1 MGISNEDNLA
11 PGEAARLLAA
21 AAVEAGKL
29 ALSMR
34 EGVRSWKKD
43 ASSPV
48 SDADIAADNF
58 LRERLLALAPSY
70 GWLSEETADQ
80 PDRLMRKRVWV
91 VDPIDGT
98 RAYLAGFPD
107 WSVSAALVEN
117 GRPLAAALYAP
128 VSDELFIASKENGA
142 TLNGKRVH
150 ASTIHSLQHAR
161 IAGNKKRVE
170 QMIRTGTAIE
180 AVPKIHSL
188 ALRFARVATGEIDA
202 ALATA
207 ASHDWDLAAADL
219 LVHEAGAVLTTF
231 DGHKLIYNRSEIRHG
246 ELVAAGRELHTPLLA
261 ALKGTA
267 KERGLTAN
275 A

>member
-1 MGISNEDNLA
+1 MGISNEDDLA
-11 PGEAARLLAA
+11 PAEAARLLAA

-43 ASSPV
+43 ATSPV
-48 SDADIAADNF
+48 SEADIAADNF
-58 LRERLLALAPSY
+58 LRDRLLALAPSY
-70 GWLSEETADQ
+70 GWLSEETVDQ
-80 PDRLMRKRVWV
+80 PHRLARKRTWI

-98 RAYLAGFPD
+98 RAFLANLPD

-128 VSDELFIASKENGA
+128 ASDELFIAAKGSGA
-142 TLNGKRVH
+142 TQNGKRVR
-150 ASTIHSLQHAR
+150 ANTRRSAQHAR
-161 IAGNKKRVE
+161 MAGNKRRVD
-170 QMIRTGTAIE
+170 QLIRAGIAIE

-188 ALRFARVATGEIDA
+188 ALRIARVATGELDA

-207 ASHDWDLAAADL
+207 ASCDWDLAAADL

-231 DGHKLIYNRSEIRHG
+231 DGHTLVYNRSEIRHG
-246 ELVAAGRELHTPLLA
+246 ELVAAGQELHAPLLA
-261 ALKGTA
+261 ALTGTT
-267 KERGLTAN
+267 KEQSLTAN

>member
-11 PGEAARLLAA
+11 PDEAARLLAA

-48 SDADIAADNF
+48 SEADIAADNF

-70 GWLSEETADQ
+70 DWLSEETADH
-80 PDRLMRKRVWV
+80 PDRLTRKRVWV

-98 RAYLAGFPD
+98 RAYLANLPD
-107 WSVSAALVEN
+107 WSVSVALVEN

-128 VSDELFIASKENGA
+128 VSDEIFIASRGSG
-142 TLNGKRVH
+142 TTRNGKRVQ
-150 ASTIHSLQHAR
+150 ANAIRAPQRAKM
-161 IAGNKKRVE
+161 AGNKRRVD
-170 QMIRTGTAIE
+170 QLIHAGIAIE
-180 AVPKIHSL
+180 AVQKIHSL
-188 ALRFARVATGEIDA
+188 ALRIARVATGELDA
-202 ALATA
+202 ALATG
-207 ASHDWDLAAADL
+207 SSRDWDLAAADL

-231 DGHKLIYNRSEIRHG
+231 DGHKLVYNRSEIRHG
-246 ELVAAGRELHTPLLA
+246 ELVAAGRELHAPLLT
-261 ALKGTA
+261 ALKGA
-267 KERGLTAN
+267 MKGQDLTAS

>member
-1 MGISNEDNLA
+1 MGISNEDDLA
-11 PGEAARLLAA
+11 PAAAARLLAA
-21 AAVEAGKL
+21 AVVEAGKL
-29 ALSMR
+29 VLSMR

-43 ASSPV
+43 ANSPV
-48 SDADIAADNF
+48 SEADIAADNF

-70 GWLSEETADQ
+70 GWLSEETADL
-80 PDRLMRKRVWV
+80 PVRLARKRIWV

-98 RAYLAGFPD
+98 RAYLANLPD

-128 VSDELFIASKENGA
+128 ASDELFIASKQAGA
-142 TLNGKRVH
+142 THNGKPVR
-150 ASTIHSLQHAR
+150 ANAIRPPRQAR
-161 IAGNKKRVE
+161 MAGNKRRVD
-170 QMIRTGTAIE
+170 QLIRAGMTIE

-188 ALRFARVATGEIDA
+188 ALRIARVATNELDA

-207 ASHDWDLAAADL
+207 SSCDWDLAAADL

-231 DGHKLIYNRSEIRHG
+231 DGHKLVYNLAQIRHG
-246 ELVAAGRELHTPLLA
+246 ELVVAGQELHAPLLA
-261 ALKGTA
+261 ALKGAA
-267 KERGLTAN
+267 KEQNLTAN

>member
-1 MGISNEDNLA
+1 MGISNEDDLA
-11 PGEAARLLAA
+11 PAAAARLLAA
-21 AAVEAGKL
+21 AVVEAGKL

-43 ASSPV
+43 ANSPV
-48 SDADIAADNF
+48 SEADIAADNF
-58 LRERLLALAPSY
+58 LRELLLGLAPSY
-70 GWLSEETADQ
+70 GWLSEETADL
-80 PDRLMRKRVWV
+80 PARLARKRIWV

-98 RAYLAGFPD
+98 RAYLANLPD

-128 VSDELFIASKENGA
+128 ASDELFIASTEGGA
-142 TLNGKRVH
+142 THNGKRMRANAVRPPRR
-150 ASTIHSLQHAR
+150 AR
-161 IAGNKKRVE
+161 MAGNKRRVD
-170 QMIRTGTAIE
+170 QLIRAGMAIE

-188 ALRFARVATGEIDA
+188 ALRIARVATNELDA

-207 ASHDWDLAAADL
+207 SSCDWDLAAADL

-231 DGHKLIYNRSEIRHG
+231 DGHKLIYNLAQIRHG
-246 ELVAAGRELHTPLLA
+246 ELVAAGQELHAPLLV
-261 ALKGTA
+261 ALKGAA
-267 KERGLTAN
+267 KEQNLTAN

>member
-1 MGISNEDNLA
+1 MGISNEDDLA
-11 PGEAARLLAA
+11 PDEAARLLAA
-21 AAVEAGKL
+21 AVVEAGKL

-48 SDADIAADNF
+48 SEADIAADNF

-70 GWLSEETADQ
+70 GWLSEETADH
-80 PDRLMRKRVWV
+80 PDRLTRKRVWV

-98 RAYLAGFPD
+98 RAYLANLPD

-128 VSDELFIASKENGA
+128 VSDEMFIASRESG
-142 TLNGKRVH
+142 TMRNGKRVR
-150 ASTIHSLQHAR
+150 ANAVRAPQRAKM
-161 IAGNKKRVE
+161 AGNKRRVD
-170 QMIRTGTAIE
+170 QLIHAGMAIE

-188 ALRFARVATGEIDA
+188 ALRIARVATGELDA
-202 ALATA
+202 ALATGS
-207 ASHDWDLAAADL
+207 SHDWDLAASDL

-231 DGHKLIYNRSEIRHG
+231 NGHKLVYNRSEIRRG
-246 ELVAAGRELHTPLLA
+246 ELVAAGRELHAPLLA
-261 ALKGTA
+261 ALKGA
-267 KERGLTAN
+267 MKGQDLTAN

>member
-1 MGISNEDNLA
+1 MGISNEDELA
-11 PGEAARLLAA
+11 PDEAARLLAA

-34 EGVRSWKKD
+34 EGVRSWNKD
-43 ASSPV
+43 ANSPV

-80 PDRLMRKRVWV
+80 PDRLTRKRVWV

-98 RAYLAGFPD
+98 RAYLAGLPD
-107 WSVSAALVEN
+107 WTVSVALVES

-128 VSDELFIASKENGA
+128 VSDELFIASRESG
-142 TLNGKRVH
+142 TTQNGKRVR
-150 ASTIHSLQHAR
+150 ASTVRSLQHAR
-161 IAGNKKRVE
+161 VAGNKMRVD
-170 QMIRTGTAIE
+170 QMIRAGISIE

-231 DGHKLIYNRSEIRHG
+231 DGHKPIYNRSKIRHG
-246 ELVAAGRELHTPLLA
+246 ELVAAGRELYAPLLA
-261 ALKGTA
+261 TLTGTT